1 MTEFNAYVAV
11 IATSLIIIFS
21 YLFNL
26 VSQKTNIPSV
36 LLLIIL
42 GLGLKFVAEAMG
54 IPTGDYL
61 ITVLEVLGIV
71 GLTMIV
77 LEAALDLEL
86 TAEKWPIIWKSFLV
100 ALIALVCTA
109 LAGAYVIQYAYGET
123 FFISLVYAV
132 PLSIISS
139 AIVLPSVGGLKDE
152 HTREFMVYEATFSD
166 ILGIMFFYFLIGNA
180 ETNSTPA
187 IVWDVVSN
195 IVITVVLSVVL
206 SYALVLLFQKLDTR
220 IKLFLL
226 IAVLLLLYSVGKLF
240 HLSSLIIILV
250 FGLVLNNYKLF
261 FFGKLRRL
269 VNPRSVS
276 GILNNFRMITMET
289 AFVVRTFF
297 FVIFGMTITLATILN
312 TKVALVSG
320 SLLLIIFGLRFLLL
334 KFILRRDIL
343 PQLFIAPRGLITIL
357 LFFAIPDE
365 MQATN
370 FNAGVLLFIILIS
383 SIAMTLA
390 LVLSGTKIT
399 PYDDFTSNYWEA
411 VDQEIDKIDTDEPEA
426 REEQVQ
432 KKNSE
437 TV

>member
-26 VSQKTNIPSV
+26 IASKTNIPSV

-42 GLGLKFVAEAMG
+42 GLGMKYGAEALG
-54 IPTGDYL
+54 IPVGDNL
-61 ITVLEVLGIV
+61 IPVLEILGII

-86 TAEKWPIIWKSFLV
+86 EADRWPIIWKSFIV
-100 ALIALVCTA
+100 ALIALIGA
-109 LAGAYVIQYAYGET
+109 AIAGAYIIQYAYGGS
-123 FFISLVYAV
+123 FFLSLVYAV
-132 PLSIISS
+132 PLAIISS
-139 AIVLPSVGGLKDE
+139 AIVIPSVGGLKDE

-166 ILGIMFFYFLIGNA
+166 ILGIMFFYFLLGNA
-180 ETNSTPA
+180 ETESTSA

-195 IVITVVLSVVL
+195 IFLTIGLSVVL
-206 SYALVLLFQKLDTR
+206 SYGLVLLFQKLDTH
-220 IKLFLL
+220 IKLILL

-240 HLSSLIIILV
+240 HLSSLIIILI
-250 FGLVLNNYKLF
+250 FGLVLNNFRLF
-261 FFGKLRRL
+261 FFGKLKRL
-269 VNPRSVS
+269 VNARAVS
-276 GILNNFRMITMET
+276 SILNNFRLITMES

-297 FVIFGMTITLATILN
+297 FVIFGMTITIATILDM
-312 TKVALVSG
+312 KVAMVSG
-320 SLLLIIFGLRFLLL
+320 SLLVLIFSLRFILL
-334 KFILRRDIL
+334 KIFIRKDIL

-357 LFFAIPDE
+357 LFFAIPVE
-365 MQATN
+365 MELEG
-370 FNAGVLLFIILIS
+370 FNTGVLLFVIILS

-399 PYDDFTSNYWEA
+399 PYDDFASSYWEE
-411 VDQEIDKIDTDEPEA
+411 VDKEIEKIETDEPKA
-426 REEQVQ
+426 QQ
-432 KKNSE
+432 KQQSE

>member
-26 VSQKTNIPSV
+26 ISRKTNIPSV

-42 GLGLKFVAEAMG
+42 GLGLKYAAETFEV
-54 IPTGDYL
+54 PTGDYL

-86 TAEKWPIIWKSFLV
+86 TADKWPIIWKSFL
-100 ALIALVCTA
+100 IALVALVGTA
-109 LAGAYVIQYAYGET
+109 IAGAYLIQYAYGET
-123 FFISLVYAV
+123 FFVSLVYAV

-139 AIVLPSVGGLKDE
+139 AIVIPSVGGLKDE

-166 ILGIMFFYFLIGNA
+166 ILGIMFFYFLLGNA
-180 ETNSTPA
+180 DTTSTPA
-187 IVWDVVSN
+187 IVWDVFSN
-195 IVITVVLSVVL
+195 ITLTIVLSVAI
-206 SYALVLLFQKLDTR
+206 SYGLVLLFQKLDTR

-226 IAVLLLLYSVGKLF
+226 IAVLLMLYSIGKLF
-240 HLSSLIIILV
+240 HLSSLIIILI

-261 FFGKLRRL
+261 FFGRIRKW

-276 GILNNFRMITMET
+276 SILNNFRLITMET

-297 FVIFGMTITLATILN
+297 FVIFGMTITLATILDS
-312 TKVALVSG
+312 KVAWVSG
-320 SLLLIIFGLRFLLL
+320 GLLLIIFALRFLLL
-334 KFILRRDIL
+334 KFIIRKDIL

-357 LFFAIPDE
+357 LFFAIPAE
-365 MQATN
+365 MQSTT
-370 FNAGVLLFIILIS
+370 FNSGILLFVIIIS
-383 SIAMTLA
+383 SISMTLA
-390 LVLSGTKIT
+390 LVLSGTLIT
-399 PYDDFTSNYWEA
+399 PYDDFTSNYWEQ
-411 VDQEIDKIDTDEPEA
+411 VDKEIDKIETDEPEA
-426 REEQVQ
+426 INEKDQE
-432 KKNSE
+432 KKSE
-437 TV
+437 AV